1 VKGLRGDVMRD
12 RNFITW
18 IFGLLAMA
26 ILLDRY
32 PNYAAT
38 APIVLSVAALLAMV
52 VTSLLTMVE
61 RLKSQNDNEHG
72 HLWAIAHL
80 RRPVGRR

>member
-1 VKGLRGDVMRD
+1 MRD

-18 IFGLLAMA
+18 MFGLLAMA

-32 PNYAAT
+32 PTYAAT
-38 APIVLSVAALLAMV
+38 APIVLCVAAVLAMV
-52 VTSLLTMVE
+52 VTSLLSMIE
-61 RLKSQNDNEHG
+61 RLKSQTDEDHG

-80 RRPVGRR
+80 RRPIGHR

>member
-1 VKGLRGDVMRD
+1 MRD

-32 PNYAAT
+32 PTYAAT
-38 APIVLSVAALLAMV
+38 APIVLCVAALLAMI
-52 VTSLLTMVE
+52 VTSLLAMVE
-61 RLKSQNDNEHG
+61 RLKSQNDHEHG
-72 HLWAIAHL
+72 HNWAIAQL
-80 RRPVGRR
+80 RRPVSRR